1 MYLHVKCIEVSNFL
15 SMQDSIIFS
24 CPPPSMDFPCQADGR
39 RAETQTERPES
50 ARLDVVPRLETLLV
64 SALAGDA
71 ADGCFL

>member
-1 MYLHVKCIEVSNFL
+1 
-15 SMQDSIIFS
+15 
-24 CPPPSMDFPCQADGR
+24 MDFPCQADGR

-71 ADGCFL
+71 ADGCFCEAGYI